1 MLASGWRRKLAQALR
16 DYERSGLG
24 SFRKK
29 KERARLR
36 NIFVI
41 QLNRGETNECK

>member
-1 MLASGWRRKLAQALR
+1 M
-16 DYERSGLG
+16 
-24 SFRKK
+24 K

-41 QLNRGETNECK
+41 TMFLNGKIGQILGNENRLGEPVEPEVTYHEE